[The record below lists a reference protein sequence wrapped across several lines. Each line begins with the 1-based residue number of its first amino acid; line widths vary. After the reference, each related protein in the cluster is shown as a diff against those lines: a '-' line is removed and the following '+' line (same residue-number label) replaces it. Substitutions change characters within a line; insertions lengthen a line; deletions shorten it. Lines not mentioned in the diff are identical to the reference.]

1 MLNIYFFNKIS
12 KIEELFKENIFNK
25 NIKIEG
31 ENSQYKSSSS
41 SSVKIDFFKK
51 DNTEYKY
58 SLEIY
63 SHDYIEVT
71 IPLNSSNY
79 KYKTILYDIDTT
91 LEYLNFH
98 VSR

>member
-1 MLNIYFFNKIS
+1 MLNIYFFDKIS
-12 KIEELFKENIFNK
+12 KIEQLFKENIFNK

-31 ENSQYKSSSS
+31 ENSIDKSS
-41 SSVKIDFFKK
+41 SSVKIDIFKK